1 MERDRDQLLTATIE
15 DVLFRSPDGQYCV
28 LRAQAP
34 SAGPEPVVLVGDLRN
49 TAPGE
54 TLRLRGRYEQH
65 PSFGRRFRVESF
77 SPLLP
82 TTANGIARYLGS
94 GLIEGIG
101 AGLATRLVERFG
113 DKTLEVIT
121 TQSARLR
128 EVPGIGAQ
136 RAEAIASAV
145 RGRISEAEVTSF
157 LQSLGLGPALSAR
170 IRKRYGEDTA
180 RVVRED
186 PYLAAEQVA
195 GIGFRTADAMA
206 RALGFSEDDPRRA
219 AGAALHL
226 VARAADGGHTFL
238 PIQELAQQA
247 QALHVPRER
256 LHEAVADLQRRGLL
270 CVEGTSVY
278 APPLY
283 AAEVAVA
290 DRLRELAAQRTPA
303 SAPSAGPNNT
313 TPLSAHQHATPH
325 SDNVA
330 AASGSPGQRPLASTP
345 HGTGAQNSALAAGG
359 GTPGGS
365 ALAAGGSGTSSE
377 GVVWEQLAAAQR
389 EAVTAAFECRLL
401 VVTGGPGTGKTTT
414 VRAIVQ
420 AQERAQRRVRLCAP
434 TGRAAKRLSEASG
447 REAQTIH
454 RLLEWN
460 PGSGTF
466 ARNRSSPLETDL
478 VLVDEASMLDIQ
490 LARHLLDALP
500 RSATL
505 ILVGDADQLPPVGA
519 GPVLRELLAS
529 NVCRVVRLTEVF
541 RQAESSTIVRAAHQ
555 ILHGQ
560 RPTPSVTG
568 TRGPGD
574 LFIVRAEQP
583 EQVAQRL
590 KEALGRVQAAYGL
603 DPIQDVQVLSP
614 MRRGPLGTEALNKLL
629 QATLNPAPATASAS
643 ITGFRPGDKVMQLK
657 NDYEREVWNGD
668 LGTVQRIDAGVV
680 FVDMQGRSVSYE
692 PEAQS
697 ALTLA
702 YACTVHKVQ
711 GSEFP
716 AAIVVLHRSHH
727 LLLTR
732 PLIYT
737 ALTRARRLALVIG
750 DDAGLM
756 RAVRNAE
763 QQVTHTRLAT
773 RLQMPAS

>member
-1 MERDRDQLLTATIE
+1 MIVPAEGPEPRYHCRLSRDRAARRPAMERDRDHLLTATIDE
-15 DVLFRSPDGQYCV
+15 ALFRSPDGQFCV
-28 LRAQAP
+28 LRASVP
-34 SAGPEPVVLVGDLRN
+34 SAGPEPLILVGDLRN

-54 TLRLRGRYEQH
+54 TLRVRGRYEQH
-65 PSFGRRFRVESF
+65 PSFGRRFRVDSY
-77 SPLLP
+77 SPVLP
-82 TTANGIARYLGS
+82 TTAGGIARYLGS

-101 AGLATRLVERFG
+101 PGLAKRLVERFG
-113 DKTLEVIT
+113 DQTLEVIT
-121 TQSARLR
+121 IQSGRLR

-136 RAEAIASAV
+136 RAEAIARAV
-145 RGRISEAEVTSF
+145 RGRLAEAEVTSF

-226 VARAADGGHTFL
+226 VARAADSGHSFL
-238 PIQELAQQA
+238 PEKELAA
-247 QALHVPRER
+247 QAAGLHVPRER
-256 LHEAVADLQRRGLL
+256 LHAALADLQQRQLL
-270 CVEGTSVY
+270 RIEGSCVY

-290 DRLRELAAQRTPA
+290 ERLRELSRQRVGAVPA
-303 SAPSAGPNNT
+303 S
-313 TPLSAHQHATPH
+313 
-325 SDNVA
+325 VA
-330 AASGSPGQRPLASTP
+330 AAISDA
-345 HGTGAQNSALAAGG
+345 AQQS
-359 GTPGGS
+359 
-365 ALAAGGSGTSSE
+365 
-377 GVVWEQLAAAQR
+377 QLANAQR
-389 EAVTAAFECRLL
+389 EAVAATFECRLL

-420 AQERAQRRVRLCAP
+420 AQEGAERRVRLCAP
-434 TGRAAKRLSEASG
+434 TGRAAKRLAEASG
-447 REAQTIH
+447 RDAHTIH

-460 PGSGTF
+460 PGSRTF
-466 ARNRSSPLETDL
+466 ARNRSSPLEADL
-478 VLVDEASMLDIQ
+478 VLVDEASMLDVQ
-490 LARHLLDALP
+490 LAHHLLDALP
-500 RSATL
+500 RAATL

-529 NVCRVVRLTEVF
+529 DVCRVVRLTEVF

-560 RPTPSVTG
+560 RPTPSVPG

-574 LFIVRAEQP
+574 LFIVRADQP

-590 KEALGRVQAAYGL
+590 KEALGRVRAAYGL
-603 DPIQDVQVLSP
+603 DPIQDVQVLTP
-614 MRRGPLGTEALNKLL
+614 MRRGPLGTETLNKLL
-629 QATLNPAPATASAS
+629 QDALNPAPDPAAHMA
-643 ITGFRPGDKVMQLK
+643 GFRAGDKVMQLR

-668 LGTVQRIDAGVV
+668 LGTVQRVDAGVV

-716 AAIVVLHRSHH
+716 AAIIVLHRSHH
-727 LLLTR
+727 LLLSR

-756 RAVRNAE
+756 RAVRNVE
-763 QQVTHTRLAT
+763 QQLTHTRLAA
-773 RLQMPAS
+773 RMQMPTG

>member
-15 DVLFRSPDGQYCV
+15 DALFRSPDGQFCV
-28 LRAQAP
+28 LRAHAP
-34 SAGPEPVVLVGDLRN
+34 SVGPEPLILVGALRD
-49 TAPGE
+49 TAAGE
-54 TLRLRGRYEQH
+54 TLRVRGRYEQH

-77 SPLLP
+77 SPILP
-82 TTANGIARYLGS
+82 TTSDGIARYLGS
-94 GLIEGIG
+94 GLIDGIG
-101 AGLATRLVERFG
+101 AGLAKRLVERFG
-113 DKTLEVIT
+113 DKTLDIIT
-121 TQSARLR
+121 TQSGRLR
-128 EVPGIGAQ
+128 EVSGIGAQ
-136 RAEAIASAV
+136 RAESIARAV
-145 RGRISEAEVTSF
+145 RGRLAEAEVSSF

-170 IRKRYGEDTA
+170 VRQRYGEHTA
-180 RVVRED
+180 EIVRED

-226 VARAADGGHTFL
+226 VARAADSGHSFL
-238 PIQELAQQA
+238 PAEELANQA
-247 QALHVPRER
+247 ASLHVPRDR
-256 LHEAVADLQRRGLL
+256 LDTALSDLGHRGLL
-270 CVEGTSVY
+270 RIDGTSVY

-290 DRLRELAAQRTPA
+290 TRLRELAAQRT
-303 SAPSAGPNNT
+303 SIAPER
-313 TPLSAHQHATPH
+313 L
-325 SDNVA
+325 A
-330 AASGSPGQRPLASTP
+330 AATSDLAGQT
-345 HGTGAQNSALAAGG
+345 
-359 GTPGGS
+359 
-365 ALAAGGSGTSSE
+365 
-377 GVVWEQLAAAQR
+377 QLAAAQQ
-389 EAVTAAFECRLL
+389 EAVRATFEARLL
-401 VVTGGPGTGKTTT
+401 IVTGGPGTGKTTT

-420 AQERAQRRVRLCAP
+420 AQERAQRRVLLCAP
-434 TGRAAKRLSEASG
+434 TGRAAKRLADASG
-447 REAQTIH
+447 KEAQTIH

-460 PGSGTF
+460 PRDRGF
-466 ARNRSSPLETDL
+466 ARNRELPLETDV
-478 VLVDEASMLDIQ
+478 VLVDEASMLDVQ
-490 LARHLLDALP
+490 LAQHLLNALP

-529 NVCRVVRLTEVF
+529 NVCRVVRLSEVF

-560 RPTPSVTG
+560 RPTPSPAG
-568 TRGPGD
+568 TRGTGD

-583 EQVAQRL
+583 EQVALRL

-603 DPIQDVQVLSP
+603 DPIQDVQVLTP

-629 QATLNPAPATASAS
+629 QDALNPAPDSAARTS
-643 ITGFRPGDKVMQLK
+643 AGFRAGDKVMQLR

-668 LGTVQRIDAGVV
+668 LGTVQRVDAGVV

-692 PEAQS
+692 PEAQA

-702 YACTVHKVQ
+702 YASTVHKVQ

-737 ALTRARRLALVIG
+737 ALTRARRLALIIG
-750 DDAGLM
+750 DEAGLQ

-763 QQVTHTRLAT
+763 QQVTHTRLAA
-773 RLQMPAS
+773 RMSVPGA

>member
-1 MERDRDQLLTATIE
+1 MERDRDQLLTASIE
-15 DVLFRSPDGQYCV
+15 DVLFRSPDGQFCV
-28 LRAQAP
+28 LRAHAP
-34 SAGPEPVVLVGDLRN
+34 STGPEPVILVGDLRN
-49 TAPGE
+49 TAAGE
-54 TLRLRGRYEQH
+54 TLRVRGRYEQH
-65 PSFGRRFRVESF
+65 PSFGRRFRVESY
-77 SPLLP
+77 SPVLP
-82 TTANGIARYLGS
+82 TTADGIARYLGS

-101 AGLATRLVERFG
+101 GGLAKRLVERFG

-121 TQSARLR
+121 IQSGRLR

-145 RGRISEAEVTSF
+145 RGRLAEAEVTSF

-170 IRKRYGEDTA
+170 VRKRYGEDTA
-180 RVVRED
+180 RVIRED

-226 VARAADGGHTFL
+226 VARAADSGHSFL
-238 PIQELAQQA
+238 PMPELANQA
-247 QALHVPRER
+247 QALNVPRER
-256 LHEAVADLQRRGLL
+256 LHSAIGALEQRGLL
-270 CVEGTSVY
+270 RVEGTSVY

-290 DRLRELAAQRTPA
+290 ARLRELAGQRASSVPA
-303 SAPSAGPNNT
+303 S
-313 TPLSAHQHATPH
+313 
-325 SDNVA
+325 VA
-330 AASGSPGQRPLASTP
+330 AAISD
-345 HGTGAQNSALAAGG
+345 AARE
-359 GTPGGS
+359 
-365 ALAAGGSGTSSE
+365 A
-377 GVVWEQLAAAQR
+377 QLAAAQH
-389 EAVTAAFECRLL
+389 EAVTATFECRLL

-420 AQERAQRRVRLCAP
+420 AHLRAERRIRLCAP

-447 REAQTIH
+447 HDAHTIH

-460 PGSGTF
+460 PGAGTF
-466 ARNRSSPLETDL
+466 ARNRSSPLEADL
-478 VLVDEASMLDIQ
+478 VLVDEASMLDVQ
-490 LARHLLDALP
+490 LAQHLLDALP
-500 RSATL
+500 RAATL

-529 NVCRVVRLTEVF
+529 EVCRVVRLTEVF
-541 RQAESSTIVRAAHQ
+541 RQAASSTIVRAAHQ

-560 RPTPSVTG
+560 RPTPSVSG

-574 LFIVRAEQP
+574 LFVVRADQP

-603 DPIQDVQVLSP
+603 DPIQDVQVLTP

-629 QATLNPAPATASAS
+629 QDALNPAPALGSHTTA
-643 ITGFRPGDKVMQLK
+643 GFRAGDKVMQLK

-668 LGTVQRIDAGVV
+668 LGTVQRVDAGVV

-692 PEAQS
+692 PD
-697 ALTLA
+697 ALGALSLA

-750 DDAGLM
+750 DDSGLM

-763 QQVTHTRLAT
+763 QQITHTRLAT
-773 RLQMPAS
+773 RMQMP